1 MLSFLLGLTAA
12 GAVLNN
18 RQGVARGLATLIV
31 KGQDVA
37 VAVGREVQRMA
48 EQTSEDLQD
57 IVAEARAEHLAE
69 TRDSTEHG

>member
-69 TRDSTEHG
+69 TRDAPEHG

>member
-37 VAVGREVQRMA
+37 TAVGREVQRMA
-48 EQTSEDLQD
+48 EQTTEDLQD

>member
-1 MLSFLLGLTAA
+1 MLSFLLGFTAA

-69 TRDSTEHG
+69 TRDAPEHG